1 MSNLSYV
8 FEKAFKDGGLDL
20 RMIMERYSVRFHNLS
35 LDDVRYIES
44 ECRDLRRRFENAEK
58 VDCYKTTGLF
68 PLGFADIAYFSIEE
82 TDLVKQLASGLI
94 EKGNF
99 HFEIKKLSI
108 SKDVLTGHIKDRK
121 EWEKI

>member
-1 MSNLSYV
+1 MSNLSDV

-20 RMIMERYSVRFHNLS
+20 RMLMERYSLRFHNLS

-44 ECRDLRRRFENAEK
+44 ECRDLRRRFENSEK

-99 HFEIKKLSI
+99 NFEIKKLSI